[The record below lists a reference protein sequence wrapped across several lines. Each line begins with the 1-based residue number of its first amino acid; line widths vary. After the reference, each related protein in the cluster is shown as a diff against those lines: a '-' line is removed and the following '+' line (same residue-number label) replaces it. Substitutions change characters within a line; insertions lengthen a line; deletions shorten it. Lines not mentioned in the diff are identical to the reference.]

1 MGLEWVFMV
10 RGDNGSHR
18 IIGFIGCIVSYCRLD
33 RIVSSG
39 SYQLKG
45 VVSDGLDL
53 IVSAGSG
60 NTGFYVLAGYCL
72 DGTDGLNGVLVVQ
85 GWGGRRLAP
94 AGTGVPPWAP
104 EQERHRWLLRGG
116 GLWEV
121 VADTNCVG
129 DARTRIISVREAK

>member
-1 MGLEWVFMV
+1 MDHIVSSASSAVLY
-10 RGDNGSHR
+10 R
-18 IIGFIGCIVSYCRLD
+18 IAGWIVSYHLD
-33 RIVSSG
+33 R
-39 SYQLKG
+39 QLKG